1 MANTGII
8 YRRNNKQYF
17 YSNPP
22 IEGEVVFALDTQEY
36 GALVNGVLTWRPHIG
51 LVESVAGKKGKVV
64 LTKDDVGLSNVD
76 NTPDNL
82 KPVSEA
88 VQELFDDHLTA
99 TNPHNITK
107 NDVGLSNVDNTADLD
122 KPIST
127 QTQEALDLKLDAS
140 AIPADAKF
148 TDTTYEIKDGELSE
162 FNFNAS
168 YKDKLDNLSTNHQL
182 LSNDT
187 AISYL
192 NKVVTLSRADGTTE
206 SVTLDFENYNDAE
219 IKSQISNLDSK
230 LNTTNDNV
238 NAVST
243 RISQDIENLGNL
255 ININI
260 DRIREIS
267 DALDGIDLTGLTISN
282 IIGLQAEL
290 DRKLDWVQN
299 NQTAYNALH
308 FDGKL
313 PSEFVSNEIF
323 TSNNEIVRNNFTNV
337 NNSINTLNELLEQLR
352 SQYSNLNTIVQEN
365 KDSINSN
372 TELCNNVNTLVN
384 KLNNEITIIEENI
397 DVLNTRVTTL
407 YNELREAIDNITIPN
422 YDEQITNINERLD
435 NILDEVQAVIDNIDL
450 SPLTALEQQVNN
462 LQYELNTT
470 NNNINSFRE
479 KYFRD
484 KKQVRIEL
492 APNEE
497 FNFAN
502 FIVNTTLNE
511 REDTSITGLN
521 FTTLVYND
529 EPTSQT
535 FGRWVDGCAVVL
547 VSIKASDT
555 EQKAYIKNMTNYD
568 LKVMVN
574 LTSSI
579 DKDVVF
585 KWDSVEDKITDVNE
599 WIAITGE
606 DRTVPQD

>member
-22 IEGEVVFALDTQEY
+22 IKGEIVFALDTQEY

-76 NTPDNL
+76 NTPDRL

-107 NDVGLSNVDNTADLD
+107 DDVGLSNVDNTADLD

-260 DRIREIS
+260 GRIREIS

-323 TSNNEIVRNNFTNV
+323 TSNNEIVRNNFTTV

-352 SQYSNLNTIVQEN
+352 SQYSNLNTVVQEN
-365 KDSINSN
+365 QDAISSN

-384 KLNNEITIIEENI
+384 NLNNEIRIIEENI

-422 YDEQITNINERLD
+422 YDEQIEAVNERLN
-435 NILDEVQAVIDNIDL
+435 NILVEVQEVIDNIDL
-450 SPLTALEQQVNN
+450 SPLTSLKQQVDI
-462 LQYELNTT
+462 LQGELTAMNDTQIEF
-470 NNNINSFRE
+470 NK
-479 KYFRD
+479 KYHRD
-484 KKQVRIEL
+484 KKHVRIEL

-502 FIVNTTLNE
+502 FIVDASQDE
-511 REDTSITGLN
+511 REDTSINGLL
-521 FTTLVYND
+521 FTALVYND
-529 EPTSQT
+529 EPTSST
-535 FGRWVDGCAVVL
+535 YGRWVDGCAVVL
-547 VSIKASDT
+547 ISIKASET

-574 LTSSI
+574 LTSTI
-579 DKDVVF
+579 DKDFVF
-585 KWDSVEDKITDVNE
+585 GWDSVAEKVTNNDE

-606 DRTVPQD
+606 DRTPPQN

>member
-22 IEGEVVFALDTQEY
+22 IEGEIVFALDTQEY

-99 TNPHNITK
+99 VNPHNITK

-182 LSNDT
+182 LSNNT

-352 SQYSNLNTIVQEN
+352 SQYSNLNTVVQEN
-365 KDSINSN
+365 KDTINSN

-384 KLNNEITIIEENI
+384 ELNNEITIIEENI
-397 DVLNTRVTTL
+397 DVLDTRVTTL
-407 YNELREAIDNITIPN
+407 YNELREAIDNISIPN
-422 YDEQITNINERLD
+422 YDEQIAAVNERLD
-435 NILDEVQAVIDNIDL
+435 NILVEVQAVIDSIDL

-462 LQYELNTT
+462 LQNELNTT
-470 NNNINSFRE
+470 NTFIDDFNK

-484 KKQVRIEL
+484 KKHVRIEL

-502 FIVNTTLNE
+502 FIVDASQDE
-511 REDTSITGLN
+511 REDTSINGLL
-521 FTTLVYND
+521 FTALVYND
-529 EPTSQT
+529 EPTSST
-535 FGRWVDGCAVVL
+535 YGRWVDGCAVVL
-547 VSIKASDT
+547 VSIKASET

-574 LTSSI
+574 LTSTI
-579 DKDVVF
+579 DKDFVF
-585 KWDSVEDKITDVNE
+585 GWDSVEEKVTNNEE

-606 DRTVPQD
+606 DRTPPQD

>member
-8 YRRNNKQYF
+8 YRRNSKQYF

-36 GALVNGVLTWRPHIG
+36 GALVNGILTWRPHIG
-51 LVESVAGKKGKVV
+51 LVESVAGKTGKVI

-99 TNPHNITK
+99 VNPHNITK

-122 KPIST
+122 KPISA

-162 FNFNAS
+162 FNFNS
-168 YKDKLDNLSTNHQL
+168 NYKEKLDNLSTNHQL

-206 SVTLDFENYNDAE
+206 SVTLDFENYNDTE
-219 IKSQISNLDSK
+219 IKSQISNLDTK
-230 LNTTNDNV
+230 INTANDNI

-255 ININI
+255 IDVNI

-267 DALDGIDLTGLTISN
+267 DALDGIDLSGLTISN

-313 PSEFVSNEIF
+313 SSEFISNETF

-337 NNSINTLNELLEQLR
+337 NNSINALNELLEQLR

-365 KDSINSN
+365 QDAISSN
-372 TELCNNVNTLVN
+372 TELCNNINTLVN
-384 KLNNEITIIEENI
+384 NLNSEITTIEENI
-397 DVLNTRVTTL
+397 DVLDTRVTTL

-422 YDEQITNINERLD
+422 YDEQITSINERLD
-435 NILDEVQAVIDNIDL
+435 NILVEVQTVIDSIDL
-450 SPLTALEQQVNN
+450 SP
-462 LQYELNTT
+462 YELNTT
-470 NNNINSFRE
+470 NTFIDDFNK

-484 KKQVRIEL
+484 KKHVRIEL

-502 FIVNTTLNE
+502 FIVDAAQDE
-511 REDTSITGLN
+511 REDQSINGLL
-521 FTTLVYND
+521 FTALVYND
-529 EPTSQT
+529 EPTSST
-535 FGRWVDGCAVVL
+535 YGRWVDGCAVVL
-547 VSIKASDT
+547 ISIKASET

-574 LTSSI
+574 LTSAI
-579 DKDVVF
+579 DKDVKF
-585 KWDSVEDKITDVNE
+585 EWDSVEDKITDVNE

-606 DRTVPQD
+606 DRTIPQE